1 MFLNILAH
9 RLRVFF
15 FFLFLSL
22 SFDLDSRKHRRRS
35 IPNVSESDG
44 FTRNRRTKKQSVA
57 VRAMDESRDNAWSGG
72 HDRIRKKQI
81 TFTRRKYKSIG
92 LVNIWLRWRDIY
104 FCSPPVKI
112 IRIYSLFS
120 YFFFF
125 LNFVF
130 TRCKLF
136 ARFSRAAPACSTFFH
151 YFRAGRVRLCL
162 LELAHLP
169 FQVEIKR
176 DREICVHARRSFN
189 TRVSFL
195 WEICCNLSDICH
207 NMYIHAAYYFSHFRS
222 ICIFL
227 THVAEYSILNEL
239 WRISYRDARGFD
251 QFLDKF

>member
-125 LNFVF
+125 FKFCFHTMQTICAFF
-130 TRCKLF
+130 TRRARMLNLLPLFPCWTRSALF
-136 ARFSRAAPACSTFFH
+136 ARARSPSLP
-151 YFRAGRVRLCL
+151 GRNKTRSGNLRSCETIV
-162 LELAHLP
+162 
-169 FQVEIKR
+169 Q
-176 DREICVHARRSFN
+176 HAREFSMG
-189 TRVSFL
+189 
-195 WEICCNLSDICH
+195 NLLQSKWH
-207 NMYIHAAYYFSHFRS
+207 LS
-222 ICIFL
+222 
-227 THVAEYSILNEL
+227 
-239 WRISYRDARGFD
+239 
-251 QFLDKF
+251 

>member
-1 MFLNILAH
+1 MG
-9 RLRVFF
+9 
-15 FFLFLSL
+15 
-22 SFDLDSRKHRRRS
+22 SRGIVERKSNLLPCARW
-35 IPNVSESDG
+35 
-44 FTRNRRTKKQSVA
+44 TNREITPGQVDTTGYEKK
-57 VRAMDESRDNAWSGG
+57 
-72 HDRIRKKQI
+72 KI

-104 FCSPPVKI
+104 FCSPSP
-112 IRIYSLFS
+112 RENYPDLFS
-120 YFFFF
+120 LLLFFFF
-125 LNFVF
+125 FKFCFHTMQTICAFF
-130 TRCKLF
+130 TRR
-136 ARFSRAAPACSTFFH
+136 ARMLATFFH

-207 NMYIHAAYYFSHFRS
+207 NMYIHAAYYFSHFQS

-227 THVAEYSILNEL
+227 THVAECSILNEL
-239 WRISYRDARGFD
+239 WRISYWDARGLNFWTNFMLNA
-251 QFLDKF
+251 FLIHCTQM